1 MPSIGDV
8 IEVVLEQSYFDQQVI
23 NVHQFVITDITGDG
37 DLEDIA
43 EEFRDGII
51 PYTWSWLGNDFDNV
65 TYARLV
71 TPLPN

>member
-51 PYTWSWLGNDFDNV
+51 PSIADQQVVDLEYVEIRGS
-65 TYARLV
+65 
-71 TPLPN
+71 